1 VKQRQPNLLERKL
14 TRRMIQVQTIALV
27 LFFGLGLFPILVLP
41 TLRFLGDSQP
51 LDPTTTRIFAKSL
64 VEIDGDAIN
73 FTTTPELQRLL
84 DENPKIWFYARTLA
98 GQSAELGAVPPLYR
112 EHVGDLWALEMLEV
126 RMADGGEGAVLVR
139 PEQSAVGMVRVMT
152 GDGPV
157 IGVAKV
163 ITHIYSLIVIGTTGL
178 LFLASIIAIPRVVR
192 WEMRGLKTSAEQ
204 AKLIDINT
212 RGTRL
217 ATEEVPEEVR
227 ALVNAVNDGLS
238 RLDESYDKRERFL
251 ADSAHELRTPI
262 AILQTRIETA
272 DPFPEQARLLVDVAR
287 LSSLADQ
294 LLDLQRMDL
303 GNSAFA
309 PLDLVDL
316 ADMVVGD
323 LAPLAI
329 AAGYELSLIAP
340 DRPVLVNGDSGSLVR
355 ALTNVVQNAIA
366 YGGQRG
372 EITVEVGRE
381 GTLTI
386 TDEGPGVPK
395 IERDRVFEPFYR
407 VKPSARGAGLGLNLV
422 DTIVRR
428 HNGHITIA
436 DAITGG
442 ACFVITLPLIEAD
455 VKKTS

>member
-1 VKQRQPNLLERKL
+1 MRARQPKLLERKL
-14 TRRMIQVQTIALV
+14 TRRMIQVQTVALL
-27 LFFGLGLFPILVLP
+27 LFFGLGLFPIFVLP
-41 TLRFLGDSQP
+41 TIRFLGDSQP
-51 LDPTTTRIFAKSL
+51 LDPTTTGVFAKSL
-64 VEIDGDAIN
+64 VAVNGDKIDFVPSPAL
-73 FTTTPELQRLL
+73 ERLVA
-84 DENPKIWFYARTLA
+84 DNPQIWFYARTQA
-98 GQSAELGAVPPLYR
+98 GESAELGAVPPLYR

-126 RMADGGEGAVLVR
+126 RMANGGEGAVLVR
-139 PEQSAVGMVRVMT
+139 PEPSPVGTVRVMT

-157 IGVAKV
+157 IGVAKIV
-163 ITHIYSLIVIGTTGL
+163 TRISSLIVFGTTGL

-192 WEMRGLKTSAEQ
+192 WEMRGLKSSAEQ

-217 ATEEVPEEVR
+217 PTDDVPEEVR
-227 ALVNAVNDGLS
+227 ALVNAVNDGLA
-238 RLDESYDKRERFL
+238 RLDDSYDKRERFL

-303 GNSAFA
+303 GSSAFA

-316 ADMVVGD
+316 ADTVVGD

-329 AAGYELSLIAP
+329 AAGYELALNAP
-340 DRPVLVNGDSGSLVR
+340 DRAVMINGDGGSLVR

-381 GTLTI
+381 GTLTV
-386 TDEGPGVPK
+386 TDEGPGVPET
-395 IERDRVFEPFYR
+395 ERDRVFEPFYR

-422 DTIVRR
+422 DNIVRR

-436 DAITGG
+436 DAISGG
-442 ACFVITLPLIEAD
+442 ACFVITLPLLDAAA
-455 VKKTS
+455 KKLS

>member
-1 VKQRQPNLLERKL
+1 MKKRQPNLLERKL
-14 TRRMIQVQTIALV
+14 TRRMIQVQTVALI
-27 LFFGLGLFPILVLP
+27 LFFGLGLFPILVIP

-51 LDPTTTRIFAKSL
+51 LDPTATGIFAQSL
-64 VEIDGDAIN
+64 VAEPDGTIGV
-73 FTTTPELQRLL
+73 TPTRMLTKLAA
-84 DENPKIWFYARTLA
+84 ENPHIWFYARTQDGA
-98 GQSAELGAVPPLYR
+98 SAEFGTVPPLPR
-112 EHVGDLWALEMLEV
+112 SIVSQLWLLEMLEV
-126 RMADGGEGAVLVR
+126 RMADSGEGAMLVR

-163 ITHIYSLIVIGTTGL
+163 VSRIYGLIVIGTTGL

-217 ATEEVPEEVR
+217 PTDDVPEEVQ
-227 ALVNAVNDGLS
+227 ALVNAVNDGLA
-238 RLDESYDKRERFL
+238 RLDDSYDKRERFL

-309 PLDLVDL
+309 PLDLVEL
-316 ADMVVGD
+316 ADTVVGD

-329 AAGYELSLIAP
+329 AAGYELALNAP
-340 DRPVLVNGDSGSLVR
+340 DRAVMVNGDSGSLVR

-386 TDEGPGVPK
+386 TDQGPGVPES
-395 IERDRVFEPFYR
+395 ERDRVFEPFYR

-428 HNGHITIA
+428 HNGHIAIA
-436 DAITGG
+436 DAVSGG
-442 ACFVITLPLIEAD
+442 ACFVITLPLLDASA
-455 VKKTS
+455 K